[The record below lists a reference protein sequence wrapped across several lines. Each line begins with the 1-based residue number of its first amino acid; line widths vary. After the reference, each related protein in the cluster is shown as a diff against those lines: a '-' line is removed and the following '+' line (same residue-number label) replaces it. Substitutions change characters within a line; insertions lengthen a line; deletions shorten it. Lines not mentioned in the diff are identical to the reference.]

1 MLDLRDNSTTKYTRV
16 YFIHNGNGIKEV
28 ILNDYARA
36 MTKRDLLNINREYS
50 RYYIT
55 SLSPANHEEINDF
68 GNNIS
73 VITLNNVPLF
83 VYINDS
89 DSCFDKYNQ
98 LKREATEY
106 QRYDLWGK
114 YIF

>member
-1 MLDLRDNSTTKYTRV
+1 MLDLRDTNLNRFNRV
-16 YFIHNGNGIKEV
+16 YFIHNGNEIKEV
-28 ILNDYARA
+28 ILNDYAKA

-55 SLSPANHEEINDF
+55 SLSPVNYEDVNDF
-68 GNNIS
+68 GNSIS
-73 VITLNNVPLF
+73 VITLNNIPLF

-98 LKREATEY
+98 LKRDATEY
-106 QRYDLWGK
+106 QRFDLWGK

>member
-1 MLDLRDNSTTKYTRV
+1 MLDLRDNCTKQYTRV
-16 YFIHNGNGIKEV
+16 YFIHNGNQIMEV
-28 ILNDYARA
+28 ILNDYGKSMAI
-36 MTKRDLLNINREYS
+36 RDDLNTDREYS

-55 SLSPANHEEINDF
+55 SLSPTNYEDVNEF
-68 GNNIS
+68 GNSIS
-73 VITLNNVPLF
+73 VILLNNVPLL

-89 DSCFDKYNQ
+89 DSCFDKYIE
-98 LKREATEY
+98 LKRDANQY

>member
-1 MLDLRDNSTTKYTRV
+1 MLDLRDTNLNKYNRV
-16 YFIHNGNGIKEV
+16 YFIHNENEIKEV
-28 ILNDYARA
+28 ILNDYAKA
-36 MTKRDLLNINREYS
+36 MAIRDDLNTDREYS

-55 SLSPANHEEINDF
+55 SLSPVNYEDVNDF